1 MEEKLGYN
9 GALIPIGA
17 KVLNTAT
24 EEIGV
29 VQETFGDNSLV
40 NHPDLPRL
48 VPVLFEGGE
57 LGICG
62 VYVEN
67 IVEFE

>member
-1 MEEKLGYN
+1 MKERLEYN

-24 EEIGV
+24 GEAGV
-29 VQETFGDNSLV
+29 VQEAFGDNSLV
-40 NHPDLPRL
+40 NHPDLSRL

-57 LGICG
+57 HGICA

-67 IVEFE
+67 IVEVE